1 MRDEITTKNISDAY
15 TSNDL
20 KFLIDNIDNKTTVFF
35 KKLYSDPKLIV
46 IDYMMDVFEKI
57 QGCEQDDVDI
67 IRIGHLC
74 CICLIQIIND

>member
-1 MRDEITTKNISDAY
+1 MRDEITAKNISDAY
-15 TSNDL
+15 ISNDL

-57 QGCEQDDVDI
+57 
-67 IRIGHLC
+67 
-74 CICLIQIIND
+74 